1 MMRLLLLILFF
12 LVPSLALAADL
23 NGKRLLLM
31 CSGADRSQCTG
42 FIAGSVQAQR
52 AWQSAQ
58 SVRNAANPD
67 EPAQLSPSSL
77 PPDYCIPK
85 GATNAQTEQ
94 FVIKYLNA
102 KPEYMNYD
110 ASILVGWALMKAY
123 PCHE

>member
-1 MMRLLLLILFF
+1 MRSILFLLFF
-12 LVPSLALAADL
+12 LVPTLALAQL

-31 CSGADRSQCTG
+31 CNGADRSQCTG

-52 AWQSAQ
+52 AWQLAQ
-58 SVRNAANPD
+58 GVRNAASSD
-67 EPAQLSPSSL
+67 EPGQLSPSSL

-85 GATNAQTEQ
+85 GATSAQTEQ

>member
-1 MMRLLLLILFF
+1 MRLLLLALCL
-12 LVPSLALAADL
+12 LVPASAFAEL

-42 FIAGSVQAQR
+42 FIAGSVQAQHV
-52 AWQSAQ
+52 WQLAQ
-58 SVRNAANPD
+58 GVRNAANPD
-67 EPAQLSPSSL
+67 EPGQLSPSSL

-102 KPEYMNYD
+102 KPEYLGYD